1 MKIKKIIAGFSA
13 MALASAMSL
22 SALAVAEPEGT
33 RITNES
39 QNKTGNMTATY
50 TVAPGYMVT
59 IPAGAVI
66 ADSDETATAQ
76 QIKAENVILG
86 DRKKLVVTLTGAT
99 NTTEE
104 KASKFNAKNGDSTVK
119 YSIKA
124 GGKAVTLGGEVAS
137 FENKAEEQTVD
148 VKFFKDS
155 TSTPTLAGDHTEQ
168 LTFTISVED
177 AFKTLTIVGYTI
189 PYNDNDTW
197 AQIAATND
205 LVTITGEN
213 IVKIDGRL
221 LATTNSGIVYSNHT
235 INPGLSYYLGF

>member
-13 MALASAMSL
+13 MAIASAMSL

-33 RITNES
+33 PITNES
-39 QNKTGNMTATY
+39 QNKTGTMTATY
-50 TVAPGYMVT
+50 TVAPDYLVT
-59 IPAGAVI
+59 IPAGADI
-66 ADSDETATAQ
+66 ADSDEAAAPQ
-76 QIKAENVILG
+76 EIKAENVILG

-104 KASKFNAKNGDSTVK
+104 NAAIFNAKNGDSTVK

-148 VKFFKDS
+148 VKFIKDS
-155 TSTPTLAGDHTEQ
+155 NSTPSIAGDHTEQ

-177 AFKTLTIVGYTI
+177 AFKTLKIEGYTI
-189 PYNDNDTW
+189 TYNDNDTW

-205 LVTITGEN
+205 IVTIGGEN
-213 IVKIDGRL
+213 IVKIDDRTLMNGSSPVR
-221 LATTNSGIVYSNHT
+221 SNHT
-235 INPGLSYYLGF
+235 ITPGASYALGF